1 MSLIQEKA
9 AASILRVIRARRKS
23 ASASPDQL
31 SVHPSGAPAPAKIR
45 EATFSD
51 FDEVAALKHRGGLV
65 ADSFENWERLWRDNP
80 ALAQCERKPP
90 IGWVLEADGVI
101 VGYLGNIS
109 LSYHYAGR
117 TLTAVTGHGL
127 VVDPTYRAYAVSL
140 VSAFYRQKFVDL
152 YLGTSAI
159 PEVGKIARA
168 LKCDDLPQADYSTV
182 LFWVLRPRSFTE
194 DLFERLRIKAGLAGA
209 TVGPASIAIS
219 IDKLFNKR
227 FPRRGPAGFEA
238 SEITVGEI
246 GNEFESLWIEKLTE
260 DRRVLADRTPAILRW
275 HFEIPGDKGS
285 ARVLCCRRNGK
296 LLGYAVVRNDPQP
309 SGRQK
314 SVIADILVLQDD
326 AGVVKTLLVA
336 AYNHAKN
343 GGSYILELTGFPS
356 SIRRACSLSHPYTRK
371 YPGCPFH
378 YKAADR
384 NLHEALSDGA
394 EWYAS
399 PFDGDATLIRPS
411 FSTSVSLSPME
422 TQSPAIRV
430 CV

>member
-1 MSLIQEKA
+1 MSSIQEKA
-9 AASILRVIRARRKS
+9 TASILSVIRARRKS
-23 ASASPDQL
+23 ASALPIDLSLQSPGVL
-31 SVHPSGAPAPAKIR
+31 PRAAIR
-45 EATFSD
+45 EASFSD
-51 FDEVAALKHRGGLV
+51 FPAVAALKQRGGLV

-80 ALAQCERKPP
+80 ALTQCERKPP
-90 IGWVLEADGVI
+90 IGWVLEADGVV

-127 VVDPTYRAYAVSL
+127 VVDPIYRAYAVSL

-168 LKCDDLPQADYSTV
+168 LKCDDVPQADYATV
-182 LFWVLRPRSFTE
+182 LFWVLRPHSFTQ
-194 DLFERLRIKAGLAGA
+194 DLFERLRIKPGLAA
-209 TVGPASIAIS
+209 LTVAPASIAIG
-219 IDKLFNKR
+219 IDRLFNRR
-227 FPRRGPAGFEA
+227 FPRRGPAGLDL
-238 SEITVGEI
+238 SEITIGEI
-246 GNEFESLWIEKLTE
+246 GNEFESLWVEKLRE
-260 DRRVLADRTPAILRW
+260 DSRVLADRSPAVLRW

-314 SVIADILVLQDD
+314 SVIADILVLKDD
-326 AGVVKTLLVA
+326 AEVVKTLLLA
-336 AYNHAKN
+336 AYNHAKI

-356 SIRRACSLSHPYTRK
+356 SIRRACSLSNPYTRK

-384 NLHEALSDGA
+384 NLHEVLSDGA
-394 EWYAS
+394 AWYAS

-411 FSTSVSLSPME
+411 FSASVSLSPME
-422 TQSPAIRV
+422 TQSPANQV

>member
-23 ASASPDQL
+23 ASASSGQL
-31 SVHPSGAPAPAKIR
+31 PVHPSGAPAPAKIR

-51 FDEVAALKHRGGLV
+51 FGAVAALKQRGGLV
-65 ADSFENWERLWRDNP
+65 ADSLENWERLWRNNP
-80 ALAQCERKPP
+80 ALAQSERKPP
-90 IGWVLEADGVI
+90 IGWVLEADGAV

-127 VVDPTYRAYAVSL
+127 VVDPIYRAYAVSL

-159 PEVGKIARA
+159 PEVGRIARA
-168 LKCDDLPQADYSTV
+168 LKCDDLPQADYATV
-182 LFWVLRPRSFTE
+182 LFWVLRPHSFTQ
-194 DLFERLRIKAGLAGA
+194 DLFERLRIKPGLAGA
-209 TVGPASIAIS
+209 TVGPASIAIG
-219 IDKLFNKR
+219 IDKLFNRR
-227 FPRRGPAGFEA
+227 FPRTGTAGLEV
-238 SEITVGEI
+238 SEIAIGEI
-246 GNEFESLWIEKLTE
+246 GNEFESLWIEKLRE
-260 DRRVLADRTPAILRW
+260 DPRVLADRTPAVLRW

-285 ARVLCCRRNGK
+285 ARVFCCRRNGK
-296 LLGYAVVRNDPQP
+296 LVGYAVVRNDPQP
-309 SGRQK
+309 SSRQK

-326 AGVVKTLLVA
+326 VEVVKTLLVA
-336 AYNHAKN
+336 AYNHAKI

-356 SIRRACSLSHPYTRK
+356 SIRRVCALSNPYTRK

-384 NLHEALSDGA
+384 NLHQALSDGA
-394 EWYAS
+394 AWYAS

-411 FSTSVSLSPME
+411 FSASISLSPME
-422 TQSPAIRV
+422 TQSPANQV